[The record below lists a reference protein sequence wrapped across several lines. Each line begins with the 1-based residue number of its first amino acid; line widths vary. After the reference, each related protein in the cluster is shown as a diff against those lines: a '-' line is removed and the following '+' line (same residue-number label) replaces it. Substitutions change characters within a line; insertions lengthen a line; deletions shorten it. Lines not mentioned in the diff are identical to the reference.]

1 MLRSPLVARLARR
14 AAHRRLRRMGGTQSV
29 AWALRIPLVTL
40 LVAAAL
46 VMVLRRE
53 DARAR

>member
-1 MLRSPLVARLARR
+1 MLRSPFVARFARR

-29 AWALRIPLVTL
+29 AWALRIPLVTF

-46 VMVLRRE
+46 VMVVRRE
-53 DARAR
+53 GRLR